1 MAGNVPAIAGTFSYF
16 ERSHDMENAIG
27 PTPGREPDETT
38 RMWLDT
44 LYQLLNGWLSVNAV
58 DVPLLLSQ
66 LCTLPPRFQE
76 RNRAAVARSLRARLR
91 DNGYQLGTTQLS
103 VLQQL
108 IQNNFL
114 RTHSCVAPSWEKSEE
129 DTPELPAHNDI
140 VCPLLLSKKKN

>member
-1 MAGNVPAIAGTFSYF
+1 VPAIAGTFSYF

-108 IQNNFL
+108 VETNSPRPVVQPSTSAQVL
-114 RTHSCVAPSWEKSEE
+114 RAGPAPDVTQTQPPAPSKFGRIPG
-129 DTPELPAHNDI
+129 TNG
-140 VCPLLLSKKKN
+140 